1 MRLASLQARL
11 AAAIGLG
18 LTVVWIVTALIT
30 AQILRDEMNE
40 VSDAALQETG
50 QRVLQLA
57 VVDIVARE
65 EEGIS
70 QRIAALQSHEELF
83 TYLVRDAKGRILLQS
98 HAAEAADFPP
108 YRTTGFDQT
117 KAHRLYFDAAM
128 QGEITIAIAEPLAHR
143 DEVARETFWALA
155 LPLLALIPLSLIG
168 SAVLVRRTLRPVRD
182 FSATLA
188 TRGSGDLSPVQ
199 SGPLPDELS
208 PMAQAVNQ
216 LLARLRRTL
225 EAERSFTANA
235 AHELRTPVAAALAQT
250 QRLMVETKG
259 TAAAQRAAD
268 IEASLRRLNRM
279 SEKLMQLARAE
290 GGRMRAEVA
299 QDMCMV
305 LRLVVDDFASARDRL
320 TLHME
325 GPVQSDID
333 ADAFAILARNLIEN
347 ALKHSPDGSA
357 VQVTLADGALRVV
370 NDGPVIAPDVLD
382 GLTARFA
389 RGATASDGSGLGLSI
404 ARAIAEGS
412 TGRLNLLSPAV
423 GRADGFEAVFALPLR
438 RGA

>member
-1 MRLASLQARL
+1 MRLASLQGRL

-30 AQILRDEMNE
+30 AQILLGEMDE
-40 VSDAALQETG
+40 VSDSALQETA
-50 QRVLQLA
+50 QRVLPLA
-57 VVDIVARE
+57 VVDIIARE

-83 TYLVRDAKGRILLQS
+83 TYVVRDDQGRILLQS
-98 HAAEAADFPP
+98 HAADAAHFPP
-108 YRTTGFDQT
+108 YRATGFDRTQT
-117 KAHRLYFDAAM
+117 HRLYYDAAM
-128 QGEITIAIAEPLAHR
+128 QGKITIAIAEPLAHR
-143 DEVARETFWALA
+143 DETERETLMALA
-155 LPLLALIPLSLIG
+155 LPLLVLIPLSLIG
-168 SAVLVRRTLRPVRD
+168 SIVLVRRTLRPVRD
-182 FSATLA
+182 FSAALA
-188 TRGSGDLSPVQ
+188 TRGGGDLSPVLA
-199 SGPLPDELS
+199 GPLPDELS

-250 QRLMVETKG
+250 QRLMVETTG

-299 QDMCMV
+299 QDMRLV

-320 TLHME
+320 TLRMD
-325 GPVQSDID
+325 GPVLSDID

-347 ALKHSPDGSA
+347 ALKHSPAGSA
-357 VQVTLADGALRVV
+357 VQVTLAQGALRVV
-370 NDGPVIAPDVLD
+370 NGGPAISPDVLN

-389 RGATASDGSGLGLSI
+389 RGATDSEGSGLGLSI

-423 GRADGFEAVFALPLR
+423 GRSDGFEAVFALPLR

>member
-1 MRLASLQARL
+1 
-11 AAAIGLG
+11 
-18 LTVVWIVTALIT
+18 
-30 AQILRDEMNE
+30 
-40 VSDAALQETG
+40 
-50 QRVLQLA
+50 
-57 VVDIVARE
+57 
-65 EEGIS
+65 
-70 QRIAALQSHEELF
+70 
-83 TYLVRDAKGRILLQS
+83 LV
-98 HAAEAADFPP
+98 
-108 YRTTGFDQT
+108 
-117 KAHRLYFDAAM
+117 
-128 QGEITIAIAEPLAHR
+128 
-143 DEVARETFWALA
+143 
-155 LPLLALIPLSLIG
+155 LIPLSLIG
-168 SAVLVRRTLRPVRD
+168 SIVLVRRTLRPVRD
-182 FSATLA
+182 FSAALA
-188 TRGSGDLSPVQ
+188 TRGGGDLSPVLA
-199 SGPLPDELS
+199 GPLPDELS

-250 QRLMVETKG
+250 QRLMVETTG

-299 QDMCMV
+299 QDMRLV

-320 TLHME
+320 TLRMD
-325 GPVQSDID
+325 GPVLSDID

-347 ALKHSPDGSA
+347 ALKHSPAGSA
-357 VQVTLADGALRVV
+357 VQVTLAQGALRVV
-370 NDGPVIAPDVLD
+370 NGGPAISPDVLN

-389 RGATASDGSGLGLSI
+389 RGATDSEGSGLGLSI

-423 GRADGFEAVFALPLR
+423 GRSDGFEAVFALPLR